1 MKMRGNPVL
10 TIGFILLLFAGVASP
25 GEAQRETIRLGL
37 DAGGWEHLDSE
48 SLSNVMLVSGYRGSQ
63 DIVIV
68 PDSYGEGFHTDLLLT
83 FDEGSVRPQGSSYAV
98 YQSSGQLTDT
108 VVARGTGALALDAG
122 GGGVVLQARPGA
134 LFGRNAVWQDTTIE
148 FWLYPAVVTDGEVV
162 LSWEGSRVVAG
173 GTEPQSVYVDVV
185 GQRLRWSFNG
195 LFGLPTA
202 AGSLAY
208 RDIELTG
215 IRRLIPETWQ
225 HHLFRYDAA
234 SGLMEYL
241 VDGVP
246 EAVRYATPS
255 GREEPEVFTA
265 VVGAGGRGLLRIA
278 PDFRGVIDDV
288 RISRAFVSRD
298 PVDQAPGRRYSGERG
313 IAELRNIALGD
324 RGGRLAEINVG
335 RRSSPNAEV
344 WTYYRLHDLSGN
356 PGDEWVPFDSG
367 EPFPSDALG
376 RFLDI
381 RLELYPD
388 TLADESPR
396 VTDVAVVFEP
406 DEAPAPPQRLFA
418 EPVSGGVRLSW
429 SPTYEQDVAGYLLF
443 YGTTPGSYFGRGGRW
458 EGSGPADSPIDV
470 GATREV
476 TISGLETGR
485 LYFFAVAA
493 YDELGRT
500 RPGVLSSEVSA
511 RPMAPAR

>member
-10 TIGFILLLFAGVASP
+10 TIGSILLLFAGFAAP
-25 GEAQRETIRLGL
+25 LAAQRETIRLGL
-37 DAGGWEHLDSE
+37 DPGGWEHLDSE
-48 SLSNVMLVSGYRGSQ
+48 FLSNVMLVSGYRGSQ

-68 PDSYGEGFHTDLLLT
+68 PDSYAEGSYTDLLLS
-83 FDEGSVRPQGSSYAV
+83 FDGGAVRPEGPSYTV
-98 YQSSGQLTDT
+98 HRSSGRITDT

-122 GGGVVLQARPGA
+122 GAGVVLQAGPGA
-134 LFGRNAVWQDTTIE
+134 LFGPNAVWEDTTIE

-185 GQRLRWSFNG
+185 GQRLRWSFIG

-202 AGSLAY
+202 EASLAY
-208 RDIELTG
+208 RNIELTG

-225 HHLFRYDAA
+225 HHLFRYDAS

-255 GREEPEVFTA
+255 GREEPEVLTA

-278 PDFRGVIDDV
+278 PNLRGVIDDV

-298 PVDQAPGRRYSGERG
+298 PVDQAPGRRFSGVRG
-313 IAELRNIALGD
+313 VAELRNIALGD
-324 RGGRLAEINVG
+324 RGGRLVTINVG
-335 RRSSPNAEV
+335 RRGSPDAEV
-344 WTYYRLHDLSGN
+344 WTYYRLNDLSGS
-356 PGDEWVPFDSG
+356 PGGEWLSFDSG
-367 EPFPSDALG
+367 EPLPADARG

-396 VTDVAVVFEP
+396 VTDIAVVFDP
-406 DEAPAPPQRLFA
+406 NEAPAPPQRLFA
-418 EPVSGGVRLSW
+418 ESVSGGARLSW
-429 SPTYEQDVAGYLLF
+429 SPTYEEDVAGYLVF
-443 YGTTPGSYFGRGGRW
+443 YGTTPGSYFGRGARW
-458 EGSGPADSPIDV
+458 DASGPVDSPIDV
-470 GATREV
+470 GLTREV

>member
-1 MKMRGNPVL
+1 MRGNPVL
-10 TIGFILLLFAGVASP
+10 TTGLILLLFAGSAVPSA
-25 GEAQRETIRLGL
+25 AQRETIRLGL
-37 DAGGWEHLDSE
+37 DAGGWEHLDHE
-48 SLSNVMLVSGYRGSQ
+48 SRSNVMLVSGYRGSQ

-68 PDSYGEGFHTDLLLT
+68 PDSYGEGFHTDLLLS
-83 FDEGSVRPQGSSYAV
+83 FDDGSVRPRGSSYAV
-98 YQSSGQLTDT
+98 RQSSGQLTET

-122 GGGVVLQARPGA
+122 GDGVVLQARPGA
-134 LFGRNAVWQDTTIE
+134 LFGPNAVWQDTTIE
-148 FWLYPAVVTDGEVV
+148 FWLYPAAATDGEIV

-195 LFGLPTA
+195 LFGLPSTEA
-202 AGSLAY
+202 DFTY
-208 RDIELTG
+208 RNIELTG
-215 IRRLIPETWQ
+215 IRRLIPHTWQ
-225 HHLFRYDAA
+225 HHLFRYDAT

-255 GREEPEVFTA
+255 GREEPEVYTA
-265 VVGAGGRGLLRIA
+265 VVGAGGRGLLRVA
-278 PDFRGVIDDV
+278 PNLRGVIDDV
-288 RISRAFVSRD
+288 RISRAFISRD
-298 PVDQAPGRRYSGERG
+298 PVDQPPGRRYSGIRG
-313 IAELRNIALGD
+313 TAELRNIALGD
-324 RGGRLAEINVG
+324 RGGRLVEIDVG
-335 RRSSPNAEV
+335 RRGSPNAEV
-344 WTYYRLHDLSGN
+344 WTYYRLHDLSGS
-356 PGDEWVPFDSG
+356 PGGEWIPFDSG
-367 EPFPSDALG
+367 EPFPRDARG

-381 RLELYPD
+381 RFELYPD

-396 VTDVAVVFEP
+396 ITDVAVVFEP
-406 DEAPAPPQRLFA
+406 DEPPAPPQRLFA
-418 EPVSGGVRLSW
+418 ESVSGGVRLSW
-429 SPTYEQDVAGYLLF
+429 SPTYEGDVAGYLLF

-458 EGSGPADSPIDV
+458 DDSGRVDSPIDV
-470 GATREV
+470 GLTREV
-476 TISGLETGR
+476 TLSGLETGR